1 MVKRGH
7 RSKVRP
13 PVKHNKKAIV
23 ISLLLATLGVISAVY
38 LYQYTHTAK
47 LEKQFNQ
54 VQLELEKTNSQLD
67 STVQNKSEL
76 EKQVE
81 ELNKVKSDLEAQLQ
95 AKKEREAKLASI
107 AKQTALASSVKPTTA
122 SSNCD
127 TLRSQLSRLGITGAE
142 LNAAITLATRESSCR
157 DGAVNASSGAC
168 GAFQS
173 LPCGKWGAP
182 GTDQY
187 LRGAINYAKS
197 RYGGF
202 VAALNHSYAKGWY

>member
-7 RSKVRP
+7 GSSNRP

-23 ISLLLATLGVISAVY
+23 ISILLATIGVISAVY

-81 ELNKVKSDLEAQLQ
+81 ELNKVKEELDKQLQ
-95 AKKEREAKLASI
+95 AKQAEKARIAQIERAQAASAPKVVTNTI
-107 AKQTALASSVKPTTA
+107 RSQTA
-122 SSNCD
+122 D
-127 TLRSQLSRLGITGAE
+127 TSDAK
-142 LNAAITLATRESSCR
+142 
-157 DGAVNASSGAC
+157 
-168 GAFQS
+168 AFIYQ
-173 LPCGKWGAP
+173 
-182 GTDQY
+182 
-187 LRGAINYAKS
+187 
-197 RYGGF
+197 
-202 VAALNHSYAKGWY
+202 